1 MDSGSDGGT
10 WDCEEVAALWRDAG
24 ISFSWNQELLMSF
37 LLRTILLPSN
47 TILAKVAVYF
57 DGGLVQEIRLDS
69 DIQKFASMI
78 KIRRIKEAES

>member
-1 MDSGSDGGT
+1 
-10 WDCEEVAALWRDAG
+10 
-24 ISFSWNQELLMSF
+24 MSF